1 MGVGG
6 RGEEKKQAF
15 WGRGWPCMYE
25 TWSVVPELE
34 ADTPRIVNHVL
45 VMGVREDLRFL
56 ARLMCGFHTPLRPS
70 N

>member
-1 MGVGG
+1 
-6 RGEEKKQAF
+6 
-15 WGRGWPCMYE
+15 MYE

-34 ADTPRIVNHVL
+34 ADTPRIVNHIL